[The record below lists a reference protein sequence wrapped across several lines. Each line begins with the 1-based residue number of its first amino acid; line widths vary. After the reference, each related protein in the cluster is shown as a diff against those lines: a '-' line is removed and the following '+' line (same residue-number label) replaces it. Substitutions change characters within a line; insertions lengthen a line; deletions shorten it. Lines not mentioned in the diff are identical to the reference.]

1 MFQRSK
7 LALVWLSFFCL
18 IATPALALTKDESDQ
33 FLKEI
38 ESTQKEITY
47 YKNKSDN
54 ASDEDRILFVMQYL
68 DREKRLRETLDL
80 LVTDVTANEVPL
92 PEKVTLTKKVL
103 ELLQIQSGVIKE
115 EIVLIENFIA
125 KAKKTRLKAD
135 TTINIMTG
143 DQQIQKGIMLLDEHI
158 EALYYNAMHLDA
170 LGGESKTDLVY
181 LDQLLNTY
189 TIQAAGQLELI
200 ITALDEVADL
210 LSYAPEDAK
219 VELTSREKILE
230 HSKFNASESLSRRI
244 TLMDLRD
251 LETASFQHILIL
263 ATGQV
268 SGEIFDTEVAFD
280 LVSRISDAIEQWLMD
295 NGIDLVWKLILFVL
309 LIMLFR
315 ALAAISGRLVGS
327 ALLKSNLQ
335 LSGLLREFFISIT
348 SKIVMVVGILVA
360 LSQLG
365 IQVTPLLAGLG
376 MVGLV
381 VGFALQDTLSNFAS
395 GLMILIYHPFDEGD
409 LVEAAGVSGFVSKLS
424 LVSTTI
430 LTLDNQSL
438 VVPNSKIWGDV
449 IRNVTSQR
457 QRRVDLVFSIGYG
470 DDIPLAEKVLTEIL
484 ESHKSVLK
492 TPEPMVKLHT
502 LNESSVDF
510 VVRPWVQTEDY
521 WDVYWDVTR
530 SVKQRFD
537 EENISIPFPQR
548 DVHIQQL

>member
-125 KAKKTRLKAD
+125 KAKKTRLKAN

-244 TLMDLRD
+244 ALMDLRD